1 MKKVLILLAMSLAF
15 TSCFSQKKAE
25 NVKQTE
31 EKEVQPLIYEHNQ
44 VLKFIDSGYNTQMID
59 KPFSEKVV
67 YTIQKGDEIKIS
79 EILVYESKIITFVK
93 ATTSSGIVGYI
104 YIGYENPYR
113 NGDFSYLKTIEV
125 DGKDIRILKLSKSYN
140 VGDYCIYSLPSEN
153 STILHK
159 ITHEEGGKYYE
170 SSEITEDYKWVKI
183 TIKEWTGWVRSKW
196 LSLDKGGPVIKTPES
211 VIFFEL
217 IGKNEI

>member
-1 MKKVLILLAMSLAF
+1 MKKILLILAMSLAF
-15 TSCFSQKKAE
+15 TSCFSQKKVE
-25 NVKQTE
+25 NSKQTE
-31 EKEVQPLIYEHNQ
+31 EKDLQPEIYEHNQ
-44 VLKFIDSGYNTQMID
+44 VLKFTDSGYNTEMTD
-59 KPFSEKVV
+59 KPFSRNVV

-79 EILVYESKIITFVK
+79 EVLVYETKTRTFIK

-104 YIGYENPYR
+104 YIGYVNPFK
-113 NGDFSYLKTIEV
+113 NGNFSYLRTIEV
-125 DGKDIRILKLSKSYN
+125 DEKDVRVLRLSGSYN
-140 VGDYCIYSLPSEN
+140 VGDYYIYSLPSEN

-159 ITHEEGGKYYE
+159 ITHEEGDKYYE
-170 SSEITEDYKWVKI
+170 ASEITEDYKWVKI